1 MQSATRSVDKKKSTI
16 NKETKRKNTK
26 KTTTANKCLPWFLHQ
41 KCLKKKENLTKTT
54 EASH

>member
-26 KTTTANKCLPWFLHQ
+26 KTQKTTANKCLPWFLHQ
-41 KCLKKKENLTKTT
+41 KC
-54 EASH
+54 

>member
-26 KTTTANKCLPWFLHQ
+26 KP
-41 KCLKKKENLTKTT
+41 KKQLQTS
-54 EASH
+54 ASRGSYIKNV